1 MVMST
6 AKSSVLTEANRL
18 IHGQRMAEYGPP
30 GENLE
35 DIAEAWTPYVRRAL
49 TLRGRL
55 TATDVSLLMGI
66 LKIVRLVRGYHRDSV
81 ADLAGYAGLVEV
93 LNEKT

>member
-1 MVMST
+1 MRTRSAKKMVMST

-35 DIAEAWTPYVRRAL
+35 DIAEAWTPYGPRRDLVDVA
-49 TLRGRL
+49 G
-55 TATDVSLLMGI
+55 TD
-66 LKIVRLVRGYHRDSV
+66 
-81 ADLAGYAGLVEV
+81 
-93 LNEKT
+93 